1 MEKNKPMNFKILY
14 ILFVLIALPILSQ
27 AQHVATDI
35 VEMKDGSIYKGVIIE
50 QVPGESVK
58 IEIAN
63 GSIVNLKSELIVK
76 ITKDF
81 NNAIKWKKIKKAI
94 VYKPNGLAFQ
104 LQAGFN
110 LGGKQYSDYYYYT
123 RSIPYS
129 VKTAVGYQWHNL
141 LVTSIGAGF
150 ENYNNKHSV
159 PITLNVNGSLN
170 KKISPLYFASAGY
183 GFFLEDLSVV
193 DLERQNEGGFHWNAG
208 LGLKLNTSN
217 KVSYQLTCGFQQQQL
232 TRTDYYWNDWLS
244 SFPSN
249 TTKQKVSYNRIAVN
263 LGVTF

>member
-1 MEKNKPMNFKILY
+1 MNFKILY
-14 ILFVLIALPILSQ
+14 VLLALTLMAAITS
-27 AQHVATDI
+27 AQYVATDI
-35 VEMKDGSIYKGVIIE
+35 VEMKDGSIYTGVIVE
-50 QVPGESVK
+50 QVPSEFVK

-63 GSIVNLKSELIVK
+63 GSIVHLQSTLIAK

-81 NNAIKWKKIKKAI
+81 NNAIKWKKFKK
-94 VYKPNGLAFQ
+94 VTNYKANGLAYQ

-110 LGGKQYSDYYYYT
+110 MGGGYHS
-123 RSIPYS
+123 SMPYS
-129 VKTAVGYQWHNL
+129 LKASAGYQWHNL

-193 DLERQNEGGFHWNAG
+193 ENERQNEGGLHWNAG
-208 LGLKLNTSN
+208 LGVKLNTSYN
-217 KVSYQLTCGFQQQQL
+217 VAYQLTCGFQQQQL
-232 TRTDYYWNDWLS
+232 TQTSYSWTDWLS
-244 SFPSN
+244 SVPTN
-249 TTKQKVSYNRIAVN
+249 AIMQKYSYNRIAVN
-263 LGVTF
+263 FGVTF